1 MSETLRPK
9 SRGLSGAGLRYFGLV
24 CLALGI
30 AGRCLIQNGML
41 NMATT
46 SAQELLA
53 LLEKNPNMMG
63 AATIALVLQVI
74 YYCAVPLFSFLLV
87 EGFCHTGNYRN
98 YLLRVL
104 AMAAAAELP
113 FNLAMGGGLWV
124 TGSRNP
130 AFALV
135 LGLVVLYFYRR
146 YSEKNLSNFLVKAL
160 ITLMGIL
167 WVGMLRIE
175 DGVLV
180 LVMTAVIWFLRKFPN
195 FRTLGGCT
203 AAVACTL
210 LSPYCAL
217 MPMSLIAT
225 HFYNEERGN
234 INRFLE
240 YAAYP
245 LLLLAVA
252 LVGIYV

>member
-9 SRGLSGAGLRYFGLV
+9 PRGLSGAGLRYFGLA

-30 AGRCLIQNGML
+30 AGRCLIQNRML
-41 NMATT
+41 NMVNT

-53 LLEKNPNMMG
+53 LLEKDPDMMG
-63 AATIALVLQVI
+63 AATVALVLQVI
-74 YYCAVPLFSFLLV
+74 YYCAVPLFAFLLV
-87 EGFCHTGNYRN
+87 EGFHRTRN
-98 YLLRVL
+98 FTRYLYRVL
-104 AMAAAAELP
+104 AMAVAAEIP
-113 FNLAMGGGLWV
+113 YNLAMGGGLWV

-135 LGLVVLYFYRR
+135 LGLVILYFYRR
-146 YSEKNLSNFLVKAL
+146 YSEKKASNFLLKAL

-175 DGVLV
+175 DGVVV
-180 LVMTAVIWFLRKFPN
+180 LVMTAAIWFFGKLPN
-195 FRTLGGCT
+195 FRTLGGCM

-210 LSPYCAL
+210 LSPYYAL
-217 MPMSLIAT
+217 MPISMIAA
-225 HFYNEERGN
+225 HFYNEERGKT
-234 INRFLE
+234 NRFLQ

-252 LVGIYV
+252 LVDMYL

>member
-9 SRGLSGAGLRYFGLV
+9 PRGLSGAGLRYFGFA

-41 NMATT
+41 NMANT

-53 LLEKNPNMMG
+53 LLEKDPDMMG
-63 AATIALVLQVI
+63 AATVALVLQVI
-74 YYCAVPLFSFLLV
+74 YYCAVPIFAFLLV
-87 EGFCHTGNYRN
+87 EGFQRTRN
-98 YLLRVL
+98 FAKYLLRVL
-104 AMAAAAELP
+104 AVAVAAELP
-113 FNLAMGGGLWV
+113 YNLAMGGGLWV

-130 AFALV
+130 AFAMA
-135 LGLVVLYFYRR
+135 LGLIVLYFYRR
-146 YSEKNLSNFLVKAL
+146 YSEKNAANFLLKSL

-175 DGVLV
+175 DGVAV
-180 LVMTAVIWFLRKFPN
+180 LVMTGAIWLFSKLPN
-195 FRTLGGCT
+195 YRTLGGCC

-210 LSPYCAL
+210 LSPYYAL
-217 MPMSLIAT
+217 MPISLITT
-225 HFYNEERGN
+225 HFYNEERGK

-252 LVGIYV
+252 LIGMYL

>member
-9 SRGLSGAGLRYFGLV
+9 PRGLSGAGLRYFGLV

-41 NMATT
+41 NMANT
-46 SAQELLA
+46 SAQDLLA
-53 LLEKNPNMMG
+53 LLEKEPGMMG

-74 YYCAVPLFSFLLV
+74 YYCAVPLFAFLLV
-87 EGFCHTGNYRN
+87 EGFCCTGNFGK

-104 AMAAAAELP
+104 AMAVAAELP
-113 FNLAMGGGLWV
+113 YNLAMGGGLWV

-135 LGLVVLYFYRR
+135 LGLIMLYFYRR
-146 YSEKNLSNFLVKAL
+146 YPEKNLTNFLVKAL
-160 ITLMGIL
+160 ITVMGIL

-175 DGVLV
+175 DGVVV
-180 LVMTAVIWFLRKFPN
+180 LVMTCAIWFLSKYPN

-203 AAVACTL
+203 AAIACTL

-217 MPMSLIAT
+217 MPMSFIAT

-234 INRFLE
+234 INRFVE

-252 LVGIYV
+252 LMGMYL

>member
-9 SRGLSGAGLRYFGLV
+9 PRGLSGAGLRYFGLA

-30 AGRCLIQNGML
+30 AGRCLIQNRML
-41 NMATT
+41 NMANI
-46 SAQELLA
+46 SAQELLT
-53 LLEKNPNMMG
+53 LLEKDPNMMS
-63 AATIALVLQVI
+63 AATVALVLQVI
-74 YYCAVPLFSFLLV
+74 YYCAVPLFAFLLV
-87 EGFCHTGNYRN
+87 EGFCHTGNYKN

-104 AMAAAAELP
+104 AMSVAAEIP
-113 FNLAMGGGLWV
+113 YNLAMGGELWV

-130 AFALV
+130 AFALA
-135 LGLVVLYFYRR
+135 LGLVMLYFYRR
-146 YSEKNLSNFLVKAL
+146 YSEKSAANFLLKAV

-175 DGVLV
+175 DGVVV
-180 LVMTAVIWFLRKFPN
+180 LVMTGVIWFLRKLPN
-195 FRTLGGCT
+195 FRTLGGCA
-203 AAVACTL
+203 AAVASTMI
-210 LSPYCAL
+210 SPYYAL

-225 HFYNEERGN
+225 HFYNEERGTM
-234 INRFLE
+234 NRFLE

-252 LVGIYV
+252 LAGMYM